1 MLQSLSFFF
10 AKIIFERHSDLGPC
24 PLLVYRSAISCL
36 MLILILNEDL
46 KLVLIDSITRETI
59 YPLAIRVIAGNFS
72 IFVNFMAVKFFKLT
86 LIAMVINT
94 APLMTFLLAM
104 IIFKESVTIA

>member
-1 MLQSLSFFF
+1 M
-10 AKIIFERHSDLGPC
+10 
-24 PLLVYRSAISCL
+24 
-36 MLILILNEDL
+36 MILILNKDL

-59 YPLAIRVIAGNFS
+59 YPLSIRVIAGNFS
-72 IFVNFMAVKFFKLT
+72 IFVNFMAVKFFNLT

-104 IIFKESVTIA
+104 IIFKESVTIAQFISLLAAFTGVMLMLFGGE